1 MNPSNKPSRHSNN
14 ACLYYYG
21 ISKQAV
27 IVMYVILIGL
37 IADTQRAVF
46 LIKAAAAPMVLV

>member
-37 IADTQRAVF
+37 IADTQQAVF
-46 LIKAAAAPMVLV
+46 LIKAAAAPMVSV